1 MSCSCRAAVDT
12 TTAADLGV
20 VSAAVVESPKA
31 LAAHTAMV
39 ECTATTDDLASSP
52 APNTAAQEVA
62 LKDGTGPIVAP
73 DKEEVDPS
81 AAVKAPLAESPAA
94 VNQKSPVLRL
104 EVASS
109 SSSLR
114 RAEQLSQ
121 AIIASSDKQAAEL
134 REALF
139 NLSAAYKVIISLIL
153 SVPSPQGSR
162 PSLT

>member
-1 MSCSCRAAVDT
+1 M
-12 TTAADLGV
+12 TAAGLGV

-39 ECTATTDDLASSP
+39 EGTTTTDDLASSP

-62 LKDGTGPIVAP
+62 LKDGIGPLVAP
-73 DKEEVDPS
+73 DTEEMGP
-81 AAVKAPLAESPAA
+81 AATVEAPLVESPAA

-104 EVASS
+104 ELAPS
-109 SSSLR
+109 SSSLS

-121 AIIASSDKQAAEL
+121 AIIASSNKQATEL
-134 REALF
+134 REALS

-153 SVPSPQGSR
+153 SVSSPQGSR